1 MPDDVATLL
10 NRIDAE
16 FSALDAKIKA
26 AQGEK
31 QQEHRDRQTR
41 LATFE
46 KELETLLIGFLEA
59 LEKEQRLELGKEPR

>member
-31 QQEHRDRQTR
+31 QQEHRDRQSR

-46 KELETLLIGFLEA
+46 KELDTL
-59 LEKEQRLELGKEPR
+59 P